1 MAIPSFD
8 QRISQSKILGIPN
21 TTALF
26 LLGSVTFACVGVV
39 APLMILKIAF
49 IVVGGALLYLAR
61 DDFKRRADWLV
72 QNALYHGSDMK
83 KRPTFSS
90 HSDKLYSREHCW
102 YTRVGEYGI
111 AHKDNV
117 VSIAFTWSG
126 SFNRYN
132 DEDDFSRE
140 LNKRISLLK
149 RYNQL
154 KKRLCIEHHFVRTK
168 DAKKIDDYL
177 AYQKSI
183 NPDAP
188 PIVRQVIEDHA
199 ELCRQKAR
207 SNKLLTVISVRA
219 DSYSTFSSIFG
230 ATKGTA
236 SQWKKLERECV
247 SVFNTVKSEYAD
259 ANLLTCEDFIDSI
272 FKIRVPD
279 SAMTSANIDWRY
291 ALSDQLAHSK
301 PAVEEDCLLLEG
313 WYYKICVLQNYPD
326 LPLNWFL
333 GLCEAP
339 INVHISQILLP
350 QDSDAALDKSA
361 ATDRHEKAAAA
372 DNRGVD
378 QLVTKMQN
386 AAGFRRYVSGRNL
399 PVAENA
405 YIVTFIA
412 KEKEQVNY
420 FTERLSQNIIPNG
433 GMIRSDIDL
442 QLALFQFRLPGQ
454 GIATPF
460 KRIDHG
466 ETISAMM
473 PFTTFNA
480 GSDVPE
486 VLRVSTSGQPV
497 TFEPSTLMVS
507 HELASGETG
516 GGKDTQYGMKIL
528 ESYKT
533 VRYDIVELGNSYQGM
548 IEAIGGRYCRAKE
561 QIINPLAQYEEC
573 ASARELDRSGIPN
586 LYADF
591 LLTQGNIL
599 LPVFHGFSV
608 CEYTRSEEVV
618 IGRVLSHLFDNPIEG
633 QEAPLLP
640 DLLDAFDHI
649 QTTSDAQKEAALTLK
664 QNLYEFLE
672 TPTGACFK
680 SPDQYVISPVANA
693 IDFLGLQGNMFKYF
707 LSFVCTR
714 LAQNAM
720 SGGARN
726 QIILNEYKVLYESAP
741 DVVRQITITIDRM
754 GRKDWVGLTRI
765 SQGVKEIEA
774 VDADAIDQI
783 HSKTL
788 LCRKTK
794 HHEIGRLLQVPPA
807 AIAEWQLFHSPEE
820 RKPFREAFIYER
832 GQWHKLF
839 LQFPKLLLDIMN
851 TDGDTKEIRN
861 KVYRETKDP
870 FERIR
875 LYNQYLDEQR
885 TLKEKKGKPNEKPT
899 STNRSS
905 TSTQPLL

>member
-26 LLGSVTFACVGVV
+26 LLGAITFICVGVV
-39 APLMILKIAF
+39 VPATVLKATF
-49 IVVGGALLYLAR
+49 VFLGLAMLYLAK

-72 QNALYHGSDMK
+72 QSALYHGNDMK
-83 KRPTFSS
+83 KRPSFST
-90 HSDKLYSREHCW
+90 HSDKHYSREHCW
-102 YTRVGEYGI
+102 YTRVGDHGI

-117 VSIAFTWSG
+117 VSVAFTWSG

-132 DEDDFSRE
+132 DEDDFNRE
-140 LNKRISLLK
+140 LNKRVSLLK
-149 RYNQL
+149 RYNQF
-154 KKRLCIEHHFVRTK
+154 KKHLCIEHHFIRIN
-168 DAKKIDDYL
+168 DSKKADDYL
-177 AYQKSI
+177 AYQRSI

-188 PIVRQVIEDHA
+188 PIVKQVIADHA

-207 SNKLLTVISVRA
+207 SNKLLTVISVKA
-219 DSYSTFSSIFG
+219 DTYSTFASIFG

-236 SQWKKLERECV
+236 SQWKKLEQQCV
-247 SVFNTVKSEYAD
+247 SVFNAVKSEYANAD
-259 ANLLTCEDFIDSI
+259 LLTGEEFIDYI
-272 FKIRVPD
+272 FKIRIPD
-279 SAMTSANIDWRY
+279 SIISSTNIDWRY
-291 ALSDQLAHSK
+291 ALSDQIVTSK
-301 PAVEEDCLLLEG
+301 PAVEDDYLVLNG
-313 WYYKICVLQNYPD
+313 WYYKICLIQNYPD
-326 LPLNWFL
+326 MPLNWFL

-339 INVHISQILLP
+339 VNVHISQIILP
-350 QDSDAALDKSA
+350 KDSDTALDKSA
-361 ATDRHEKAAAA
+361 AADRHEKASAA

-386 AAGFRRYVSGRNL
+386 AAGFRRYVSSRNL

-405 YIVTFIA
+405 YIVTFVS
-412 KEKEQVNY
+412 KDKEQVGY

-433 GMIRSDIDL
+433 GMIRSDNDL
-442 QLALFQFRLPGQ
+442 QLAMFQFRLPGQ
-454 GIATPF
+454 GISTPF
-460 KRIDHG
+460 KRLDHG
-466 ETISAMM
+466 ESIAVMM

-486 VLRVSTSGQPV
+486 VLRVSTSGQLV
-497 TFEPSTLMVS
+497 TFEPSTLLVS

-548 IEAIGGRYCRAKE
+548 IEGIGGRYCRAKE
-561 QIINPLAQYEEC
+561 QIINPLAQYQEC
-573 ASARELDRSGIPN
+573 ASARELDRSGVPN

-608 CEYTRSEEVV
+608 CEYTRPEEVV
-618 IGRVLSHLFDNPIEG
+618 VGRVLSYLFDNPIAG
-633 QEAPLLP
+633 KEAPLLP
-640 DLLDAFDHI
+640 DLLEAFDHI
-649 QTTSDAQKEAALTLK
+649 QTTSEAQEEAAKNLK

-774 VDADAIDQI
+774 VDSDAIDQI

-807 AIAEWQLFHSPEE
+807 AVAEWQLFHSPEE

-875 LYNQYLDEQR
+875 LYNQYLEEQK
-885 TLKEKKGKPNEKPT
+885 TQKDKKGKPNEKPT
-899 STNRSS
+899 STNSS
-905 TSTQPLL
+905 RNTTQPLL